1 MGSRFRRLYGAG
13 PLHLVGVLACL
24 GVAAL
29 AIRRWFDVGGHDARV
44 ILTWFVALA
53 LAHDLIFLPAYSLFD
68 RLLSRHPAIRR
79 SPARFARARL
89 HIRVPALLSALLL
102 LVFAPLILS
111 KSSGEY
117 AGRTGL
123 SSHPYLGRWLIATAC
138 LFALSG
144 AICLFRARA
153 PARSYRA
160 KAAWRKPTR

>member
-13 PLHLVGVLACL
+13 PLHLIGVVACL

-53 LAHDLIFLPAYSLFD
+53 LAHDLIFLPAYSLVD

-111 KSSGEY
+111 KSSDEY
-117 AGRTGL
+117 AGRAGL
-123 SSHPYLGRWLIATAC
+123 SSHPYLGRWLIATVC

-144 AICLFRARA
+144 VVYLVQPRAR
-153 PARSYRA
+153 R
-160 KAAWRKPTR
+160 RKRRR